1 MLIDGYEQY
10 QPNDSEV
17 VDITPDSS
25 SEDKTDLLRADKC
38 MSALQHL
45 NDFCLLASR

>member
-25 SEDKTDLLRADKC
+25 PEDKNDLLRADNC
-38 MSALQHL
+38 MSALQSL
-45 NDFCLLASR
+45 MDPC